1 MTDDAFSGPPGLV
14 VNRRRNARQY
24 WDMTRTPSQ
33 ATEASVHNRDRS
45 KIPHAGSWIVHPS
58 LLRLCCRLAATA
70 DPADDSRLPWAG
82 AGGVDRDGGAPLH
95 AGLDRESRL
104 NTVIPMPILTFKV
117 SVAEARTIRAKA
129 RGEKA
134 ASVSAYLRKVALGV
148 DAGIPQMERRK
159 HPVSG
164 LSYNAAP
171 GRVVSDE
178 EIKAALAD
186 FP

>member
-1 MTDDAFSGPPGLV
+1 
-14 VNRRRNARQY
+14 
-24 WDMTRTPSQ
+24 
-33 ATEASVHNRDRS
+33 
-45 KIPHAGSWIVHPS
+45 
-58 LLRLCCRLAATA
+58 
-70 DPADDSRLPWAG
+70 
-82 AGGVDRDGGAPLH
+82 
-95 AGLDRESRL
+95 
-104 NTVIPMPILTFKV
+104 MPILTFKV

-134 ASVSAYLRKVALGV
+134 ASVSAYLRKVALGG